1 MGRQLAL
8 DDIIDLRAYER
19 VREDVR
25 RQTIELKRRR
35 RVAVGP
41 IVTLLFENRDT
52 IWFQV
57 QEMARA
63 ERMTTDAAITGE
75 LDAYNPLIPEPGQLS
90 ATLFVELTGEEAL
103 RHWLPRLVGIERSV
117 ELRLGGAAVEGD
129 GGAGV
134 GREGTGPPIVVRSV
148 PEAAH
153 EQALTRKEVTAAV
166 HYIRFELDPAQVDRF
181 SSGPVVLAVTHPEYQ
196 QAVTLD
202 DPVRTEL
209 LADLQP

>member
-153 EQALTRKEVTAAV
+153 EQALTR
-166 HYIRFELDPAQVDRF
+166 
-181 SSGPVVLAVTHPEYQ
+181 
-196 QAVTLD
+196 
-202 DPVRTEL
+202 
-209 LADLQP
+209 